1 MSQKLFE
8 QSKYFVR
15 KKFWKIFG
23 GEIRIYDENESQLLC
38 FVKQK
43 AFKLKEDIRVYS
55 DESMNQEVLLIAA
68 RSIIDFGASYDVT
81 DSATKQRVGTL
92 RRKLLKSMLRDSWQ
106 ILNSQEQEIGEVKED
121 SMLLALLRRFI
132 SGPWVPQ
139 SYDITVGNTTVGTV
153 KQTFNPFVPRFRVD
167 FSMDTNQTLDRR
179 LGIASVVLLGIIEG
193 KQQGG
198 N

>member
-1 MSQKLFE
+1 MNQKLFE

-23 GEIRIYDENESQLLC
+23 GEIKIYDETESQLLC

-43 AFKLKEDIRVYS
+43 AFKLKEDIRVFT
-55 DESMNQEVLLIAA
+55 DESMSQELFLIKA

-81 DSATKQRVGTL
+81 DSTTNERVGTL
-92 RRKLLKSMLRDSWQ
+92 RRKGLKSILRDSWQ
-106 ILNSQEQEIGEVKED
+106 VLNSQDQQIGQIEED
-121 SMLLALLRRFI
+121 SMALALMRRFI
-132 SGPWVPQ
+132 SGPWIPQ
-139 SYDITVGNTTVGTV
+139 SYAMKVGDKVVGMV

-167 FSMDTNQTLDRR
+167 FSMDTNQALDRR
-179 LGIASVVLLGIIEG
+179 LGIASVVLLGLIEG
-193 KQQGG
+193 KQQGA